1 MLRHSTPVLRSFD
14 AKRAKDFRLD
24 FLGFEL
30 ASEARFEDRA
40 RLYLGVKKRDRMLH
54 LSGHYGDGCPGAS
67 LRIPVNDVGTYMAE
81 LRAKKFDNSRP
92 GEPQQTPWPGR
103 EITIADPAN
112 NRLAL
117 YSVTQTKADN

>member
-1 MLRHSTPVLRSFD
+1 MLGHSTPVLRSFD
-14 AKRAKDFRLD
+14 AKRAEDFHLD

-30 ASEARFEDRA
+30 AFEARFEDWA
-40 RLYLGVKKRDRMLH
+40 PVDLSVKKSDRIPH

-67 LRIPVNDVGTYMAE
+67 LRIPVNDVGTCMAE
-81 LRAKKFDNSRP
+81 LRAKKFDDSRP
-92 GEPQQTPWPGR
+92 GEPQETPWPTR

-117 YSVTQTKADN
+117 YSVTQTKADS